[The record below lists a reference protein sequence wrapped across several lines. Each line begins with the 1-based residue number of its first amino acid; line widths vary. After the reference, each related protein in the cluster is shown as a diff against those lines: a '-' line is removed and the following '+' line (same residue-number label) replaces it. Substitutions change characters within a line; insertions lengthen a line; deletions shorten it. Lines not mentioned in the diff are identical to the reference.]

1 MTFEIRI
8 ADSDVQFTAQAS
20 QTVLDAALKAGIELP
35 YSCRKGVCGTCAGGV
50 LSGQVQGPTRTEA
63 TPEGQH
69 LLCVCSP
76 QSDLQIA
83 PTRWRRIDPTARR
96 RFQVKVFRNTLVAPD
111 VSLLVLRLPA
121 GQRARFKAGQ
131 YVQVGL
137 PDGSQRAYS
146 LANAPHESDTLQLHV
161 RHVPGGQFSQI
172 VTTMEPGAML
182 EVALPFGQFELRE
195 ASTAPMLCV
204 VGGTGFA
211 PVKSLLDHMHKRG
224 LRRAVTL
231 VWGARDRHGL
241 YLPAAVKRWQQ
252 AWPDFRYVPAIEDA
266 ADAQALAAFHGRVD
280 AAVHSLYTAGASALI
295 DYEVYCCGAPAM
307 VAATRKACVESLGL
321 DARNFLSDSF
331 VPGPAHM
338 DVAPA

>member
-8 ADSDVQFTAQAS
+8 ADSDVQFPAQAG

-35 YSCRKGVCGTCAGGV
+35 YSCRKGVCGTCAAGV
-50 LSGQVQGPTRTEA
+50 LSGQVQGPARTQA

-69 LLCVCSP
+69 LLCVCTP
-76 QSDLQIA
+76 QSDLRIA
-83 PTRWRRIDPTARR
+83 PLGWRRIDPAARR
-96 RFQVKVFRNTLVAPD
+96 RVQVKVFRNTLVAPD

-131 YVQVGL
+131 YVQVCL

-146 LANAPHESDTLQLHV
+146 LANPPHESDTLQLHV
-161 RHVPGGQFSQI
+161 RHVPGGQFTQI
-172 VTTMEPGAML
+172 VTTLAAGAVL
-182 EVALPFGQFELRE
+182 DVELPFGQFELRE

-211 PVKSLLDHMHKRG
+211 PVKSLLDHMHKKG
-224 LRRAVTL
+224 LRRPVTL

-280 AAVHSLYTAGASALI
+280 AAVHSLYAGATALA
-295 DYEVYCCGAPAM
+295 DHEVYCCGAPAM
-307 VAATRKACVESLGL
+307 VTATRQACIESLGL
-321 DARNFLSDSF
+321 DPRHFFSDSF
-331 VPGPAHM
+331 VPGPAPV
-338 DVAPA
+338 DADPA